1 MFVAAA
7 VRGRAIK
14 CGNKKKK
21 AKRKKKKK
29 NQNRKENI
37 KTSND
42 Y

>member
-1 MFVAAA
+1 MFVAE

-14 CGNKKKK
+14 CGKKKK

-37 KTSND
+37 KTIND